1 MFRRCGNGLRPEVLL
16 AALWLGGCG
25 SNPQQPAAPANEPVE
40 AAPAEPAAAQTFPLE
55 GGSSAPNTSVPATQP
70 QAAKPAHTNAPTT
83 PGAPATAEPPL
94 PPEAVQQF
102 DNAVAMVN
110 SGNLAAAEQAFRAL
124 STAYPTYSG
133 PLVNLGI
140 LQLKAGK
147 LSEAEQTLQAAIER
161 RADNAA
167 AYNQLGI
174 VYRHQGKFSEAEQA
188 YLRAVQIDPNYANAH
203 LNLGVLCD
211 LYLQQPQRALEAF
224 ERYLSVASAPDEKV
238 SAWVKEL
245 KVRLESA
252 QRASG
257 AG

>member
-1 MFRRCGNGLRPEVLL
+1 
-16 AALWLGGCG
+16 
-25 SNPQQPAAPANEPVE
+25 
-40 AAPAEPAAAQTFPLE
+40 
-55 GGSSAPNTSVPATQP
+55 
-70 QAAKPAHTNAPTT
+70 
-83 PGAPATAEPPL
+83 
-94 PPEAVQQF
+94 
-102 DNAVAMVN
+102 MVN

-124 STAYPTYSG
+124 STAYPAYSG

-174 VYRHQGKFSEAEQA
+174 VYRRQGKFTEAEQA

-224 ERYLSVASAPDEKV
+224 ERYLSLASAPDEKV